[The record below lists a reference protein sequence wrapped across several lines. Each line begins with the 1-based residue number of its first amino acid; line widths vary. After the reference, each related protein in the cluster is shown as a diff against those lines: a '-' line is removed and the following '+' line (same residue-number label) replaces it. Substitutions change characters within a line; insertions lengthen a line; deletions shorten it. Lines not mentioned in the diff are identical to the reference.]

1 MARNKHVQINHVAL
15 QLCYA
20 NNYMQGQPRAP
31 LILSANQF
39 IPKTLD
45 PVLMFAFK
53 RTFHV
58 VLLAAAT
65 QNWKVGIFFFQQQGV
80 GNFVRN
86 SFNSTESSCII
97 LKLLIQPEYFYLSC
111 NCNVSYLILNCMK
124 ELKLELTKLN

>member
-20 NNYMQGQPRAP
+20 NNYMQGQPRPP

-45 PVLMFAFK
+45 PILMCAFK

-58 VLLAAAT
+58 VSLAAAT
-65 QNWKVGIFFFQQQGV
+65 QNWKVGIFFF
-80 GNFVRN
+80 F
-86 SFNSTESSCII
+86 FNNKGLEI
-97 LKLLIQPEYFYLSC
+97 LLETHLIQ
-111 NCNVSYLILNCMK
+111 
-124 ELKLELTKLN
+124 LKVHASF

>member
-1 MARNKHVQINHVAL
+1 MARNKHVQINHVAAL

-31 LILSANQF
+31 LILFAHQF

-45 PVLMFAFK
+45 PILMCASK

-65 QNWKVGIFFFQQQGV
+65 QNWKVGIFFFNNKGLEV
-80 GNFVRN
+80 LLE
-86 SFNSTESSCII
+86 TH
-97 LKLLIQPEYFYLSC
+97 LIQ
-111 NCNVSYLILNCMK
+111 
-124 ELKLELTKLN
+124 LKVHASF